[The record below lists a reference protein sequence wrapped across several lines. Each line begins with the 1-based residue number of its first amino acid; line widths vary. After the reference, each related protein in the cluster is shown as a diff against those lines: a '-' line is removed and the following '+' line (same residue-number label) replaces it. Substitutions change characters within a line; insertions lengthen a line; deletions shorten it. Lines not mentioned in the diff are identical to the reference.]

1 MNTLQ
6 ITTGF
11 RKEMWEFKK
20 TLVWVPIIIASLMI
34 IAPLLQLLLLE
45 QYQSNNI
52 MEVLSQIANAEE
64 TPIFAKMA
72 QGAISAM
79 FMPFIMVSLLI
90 QLYYFNSCL
99 FDERRDLSVL
109 FWRSLPVSDAQSIA
123 IKLAT
128 GALVIPAIF
137 MLAATAV
144 LVVAIVV
151 LLIACTILATSFDIS
166 LWHLWGQ
173 AEILSTLTAFWLNL
187 LPYSLWLFPVFA
199 WIMLT
204 SVFASK
210 APILW
215 AILPIAIVLLVE
227 AFVVAYFRLNSSFFA
242 NILIEYMEFSVDM
255 FPRNAHDTES
265 HKFILFSVL
274 SEKISV
280 VAPLIGAGLMYATYW
295 LRVNR
300 SHS

>member
-6 ITTGF
+6 VTTGF
-11 RKEMWEFKK
+11 RKELWEFKK
-20 TLVWVPIIIASLMI
+20 TLIWVPIIIAIFMI
-34 IAPLLQLLLLE
+34 VAPILQLLLME
-45 QYQSNNI
+45 NYQSNNI
-52 MEVLSQIANAEE
+52 MEALSRMQNAND
-64 TPIFAKMA
+64 TPFFAKFA

-79 FMPFIMVSLLI
+79 FMPFLMVSLLI

-99 FDERRDLSVL
+99 FDERRDLSIL

-123 IKLAT
+123 IKLLT

-144 LVVAIVV
+144 VVVALVAVFIGCIV
-151 LLIACTILATSFDIS
+151 LATSFDIS

-173 AEILSTLTAFWLNL
+173 AEIVSTLFAFWLNL
-187 LPYSLWLFPVFA
+187 LPYAVWLFPLFA

-204 SVFASK
+204 SVFANK

-215 AILPIAIVLLVE
+215 AVLPIAVVLLVE
-227 AFVVAYFRLNSSFFA
+227 AFVVAYFRLESRFFA
-242 NILIEYMEFSVDM
+242 NILLEYMQFSVDM
-255 FPRNAHDTES
+255 FPDNARNLDS
-265 HKFILFSVL
+265 QKFVVFSVL
-274 SEKISV
+274 SSKISL
-280 VAPLIGAGLMYATYW
+280 VATLIGAGLMYTTYW